1 MLFHLIFFQQIIM
14 KEWTDVLRKHSQYTR
29 TPEYNTVYFSF
40 PLYDSIS
47 LYLILFMTFLNMIEL
62 EAESARQ
69 LAQVSS
75 TKCLWLI
82 VSWSTTFPHECKWL
96 RCVTLF
102 IQTWFGFS
110 YIVSSFMSS
119 KWDLF
124 LIWSTVTKPW
134 MMPQWEHAHLSLH
147 YSVALGTIA
156 LICLLCIRKVARG
169 FCMGSVENVYITHKC
184 IF

>member
-75 TKCLWLI
+75 TKCL
-82 VSWSTTFPHECKWL
+82 
-96 RCVTLF
+96 
-102 IQTWFGFS
+102 
-110 YIVSSFMSS
+110 
-119 KWDLF
+119 
-124 LIWSTVTKPW
+124 
-134 MMPQWEHAHLSLH
+134 
-147 YSVALGTIA
+147 
-156 LICLLCIRKVARG
+156 
-169 FCMGSVENVYITHKC
+169 
-184 IF
+184 